1 MASSFT
7 GRLMITVAPSKE
19 RRPAESEP
27 QPPFYPFSACHQE
40 VAALKLGQLC
50 FDLSLLSQRFFQL
63 SPESEHVNR
72 LKPIPGCLDSPVSF
86 ILTAAE
92 IE

>member
-1 MASSFT
+1 M
-7 GRLMITVAPSKE
+7 
-19 RRPAESEP
+19 
-27 QPPFYPFSACHQE
+27 
-40 VAALKLGQLC
+40 KLGQLC